1 MTSKPPEEIRRTV
14 RQYLNQLSSIER
26 RSLADQALENFIRTP
41 EFRRCR
47 HIGLFFPV
55 RHELDILPLIDICQ
69 SRNKRIY
76 FPCLYP
82 MPFQKLYFL
91 PYNSKDT
98 FSINRFSIPEPDLP
112 IRKRIS
118 LFRLD
123 LVVTP
128 LLAFGEHGERLGMGG
143 GFYDRTFAYRLKPG
157 LLKRPRL
164 WSIALQAQHY
174 PLTSNPWDIPVD
186 GVSTEKGNTRYDHS
200 LGYHHHP

>member
-1 MTSKPPEEIRRTV
+1 MTSKTPESIRRAV
-14 RQYLNQLSSIER
+14 RQHLNQLPPIER
-26 RSLADQALENFIRTP
+26 QTLTDQALENFIRTP

-55 RHELDILPLIDICQ
+55 RHELDILPLLDICL
-69 SRNKRIY
+69 SRKKRIY
-76 FPCLYP
+76 LPCLYP

-91 PYNSKDT
+91 PYSAKDT
-98 FSINRFSIPEPDLP
+98 FSMNRYSIPEPDLA
-112 IRKRIS
+112 IRRRIN

-128 LLAFGEHGERLGMGG
+128 LLAFGTHGERLGMGG
-143 GFYDRTFAYRLKPG
+143 GFYDRTFAYRQKPG

-164 WSIALQAQHY
+164 WSIALQAQHH
-174 PLTSNPWDIPVD
+174 PLTGNPWDIPVD

-200 LGYHHHP
+200 LGYHHHT